1 MKPSNEDLAIK
12 IQPIEE
18 ITREKNKK
26 SFVRGIFDPSGIAL
40 IISNIITIFLAVKE
54 GWSLGTIMFIYWAQ
68 SVIIGI
74 FVFTRI
80 LSLKKF
86 STENFRINHQP
97 VEPTE
102 GTKYFTAFFFL
113 IHYGIFHLAYLMFL
127 FSKNPI
133 TQSRMVS
140 LSGSVI
146 FVLISIA
153 IFFADHLFS
162 FIYNFKEE
170 SNKEK
175 NIGTVMFF
183 PYARIIPMHLTIVFG
198 FFLIQSTGGLI
209 FFLILKTV
217 ADVIMHTIEHRM

>member
-1 MKPSNEDLAIK
+1 MDSKTRDSAIK
-12 IQPIEE
+12 IQPIEK
-18 ITREKNKK
+18 TKK
-26 SFVRGIFDPSGIAL
+26 HFIKGIFDPSGIAL

-54 GWSLGTIMFIYWAQ
+54 GWSLGTIMLIYWAQ

-74 FVFTRI
+74 FVFIKI

-97 VEPTE
+97 VEPTK

-113 IHYGIFHLAYLMFL
+113 IHYGLFHLAYLIFL

-133 TQSRMVS
+133 TQGSIVS
-140 LSGSVI
+140 LSSPIIV
-146 FVLISIA
+146 VLISIA

-162 FIYNFKEE
+162 FIYNFKED

-198 FFLIQSTGGLI
+198 FFLVQSTGGII
-209 FFLILKTV
+209 FFLILKTI
-217 ADVIMHTIEHRM
+217 ADVIMHAVEHRI